1 MATFEGKE
9 IKTDFNRLSF
19 TYDFFS
25 FFFSFPFQ
33 FSTEFFLLL
42 SLCNYLTTLCH
53 EKAFR
58 NSGYVFLKELMSCSI
73 IFYD

>member
-25 FFFSFPFQ
+25 FFFFFPFSVFYRILFITQ
-33 FSTEFFLLL
+33 
-42 SLCNYLTTLCH
+42 SL
-53 EKAFR
+53 
-58 NSGYVFLKELMSCSI
+58 
-73 IFYD
+73 